1 MRQLAFISLLLLSF
15 QGFAQILEKPLPNKR
30 GKSLNIVPQSNIY
43 VSENSE
49 GAGFPFWDDFSLA
62 GAVPSPDK
70 WVNSENVRISNGTGL
85 SAPTINA
92 ALFDGI
98 DANGAPYNATSLLNG
113 PTDSLISMVIDLS
126 MINPG
131 QADSVYLS
139 FFWQVNGLGELP
151 DSEDSL
157 VLQFRRPDGSWQSQ
171 WQQTGGRANEQPDFT
186 QEIIKVPSSFFHS
199 GFQFRFRSFS
209 RLAGAFDT
217 WLVDY
222 VYLNEGRYPGDIA
235 YPDRALTRKPSFLI
249 GPYTAMPTEQF
260 FANPT
265 DYIRETSAEFLNLN
279 DIFQPVQYS
288 AIVIDRA
295 ANAIVE
301 RLNDETVASP
311 LPGAFERVTFTSPA
325 LDHTLLDRTA
335 DSLLLETNYFIQ
347 SGDNFFI
354 DDIVGTDTTFIE
366 SIDYRVNDTVKIT
379 TTINDYF
386 AYDDGEPDFAAGINQ
401 SGGKL
406 AYRYVLEERAL
417 LTHIDINFP
426 FITQAGEPIELMVW
440 RDIKANEREDS
451 VLFQDPFSVLRPD
464 FIGEMRAY
472 QLDTPIFVQDTIYIG
487 FSQATNEF
495 LAVGLDKNNDSGE
508 HMFFNVD
515 GTWRANEFVQGSF
528 LMRPRF
534 DKEIAANFD
543 DPVGGGEARID
554 IFPNPSPGIVN
565 IPGRIDNLKVFDSY
579 GKEVLFRLEEEQDRV
594 LVDLSLNK
602 KGIYLLRIVRNGQT
616 FTKRIILKE

>member
-15 QGFAQILEKPLPNKR
+15 QGLAQIMEKPLPNKR
-30 GKSLNIVPQSNIY
+30 GKAQTINPQQYINAP
-43 VSENSE
+43 ENSE

-62 GAVPSPDK
+62 GATPSLDK
-70 WVNSENVRISNGTGL
+70 WVNSQNVRISNGTGI
-85 SAPTINA
+85 SAPTINV

-98 DANGAPYNATSLLNG
+98 DANGAPYNASSLLNG
-113 PTDSLISMVIDLS
+113 PTDSLISVVIDLS
-126 MINPG
+126 MINAD
-131 QADSVYLS
+131 QADSVFLS
-139 FFWQVNGLGELP
+139 FFWQVNGIGELP

-157 VLQFRRPDGSWQSQ
+157 VLQFRGADGSWQSQ
-171 WQQTGGRANEQPDFT
+171 WQQTGGRANELPDFT
-186 QEIIKVPSSFFHS
+186 QELIKVPSRFFHS

-222 VYLNEGRYPGDIA
+222 IYLNEGRYPGDIA

-249 GPYTAMPTEQF
+249 APFTAMPTEQF
-260 FANPT
+260 FANPA
-265 DYIRETSAEFLNLN
+265 DYVQETSAEFLNLN

-288 AIVIDRA
+288 AIVTNVVTNDV
-295 ANAIVE
+295 VE
-301 RLNDETVASP
+301 VLNDGTVASP
-311 LPGAFERVTFTSPA
+311 LPGAFERITFTSPA
-325 LDHTLLDRTA
+325 LDHTQLDDTA
-335 DSLLLETNYFIQ
+335 DSLILETNYFIQ

-354 DDIVGTDTTFIE
+354 DNIVGTDTTFVE
-366 SIDYRVNDTVKIT
+366 SIDYRVNDTVRIT
-379 TTINDYF
+379 TIIDDYF

-406 AYRYVLEERAL
+406 AYRFVLEERAL

-426 FITQAGEPIELMVW
+426 FVTQTGEPIELMVW

-451 VLFQDPFSVLRPD
+451 VLFQDPFSVLRPA
-464 FIGEMRAY
+464 FIGDMRAY
-472 QLDTPIFVQDTIYIG
+472 KLDTPIFVQDTIYIG
-487 FSQATNEF
+487 FAQATNEF
-495 LAVGLDKNNDSGE
+495 LAVGLDKNNDTGN

-515 GTWRANEFVQGSF
+515 GTWRPNEFVQGSF

-534 DKEIAANFD
+534 DKEIAANFEED
-543 DPVGGGEARID
+543 VGGGEARID
-554 IFPNPSPGIVN
+554 IFPNPSAGIVT
-565 IPGRIDNLKVFDSY
+565 IPGQVDQLKIFDSY
-579 GKEVLFRLEEEQDRV
+579 GKQVLFRLEEEHDRV

>member
-1 MRQLAFISLLLLSF
+1 MRQLAFISLLFLSF
-15 QGFAQILEKPLPNKR
+15 QGFSQIMEKPLPNKK
-30 GKSLNIVPQSNIY
+30 GKSLTTVPQKNIDA
-43 VSENSE
+43 VQNSE
-49 GAGFPFWDDFSLA
+49 GAGLPFWDDFSLA
-62 GAVPSPDK
+62 VAVPSADK
-70 WVNSENVRISNGTGL
+70 WVNSDNIRISNGTGI

-98 DANGAPYNATSLLNG
+98 DANGAPYNASSLLNG
-113 PTDSLISMVIDLS
+113 PTDSLISMTIDLS
-126 MINPG
+126 MINAD
-131 QADSVYLS
+131 QTDSVYLS
-139 FFWQVNGLGELP
+139 FFWQVNGIGELP

-171 WQQTGGRANEQPDFT
+171 WQQTGGRDNERPDFT
-186 QEIIKVPSSFFHS
+186 QELIQVPADYFHS
-199 GFQFRFRSFS
+199 EFQFRFRSFS

-222 VYLNEGRYPGDIA
+222 IYLNEGRYPGDIA

-249 GPYTAMPTEQF
+249 APYTAMPTEQF

-265 DYIRETSAEFLNLN
+265 EYIRETSAEFLNLN

-295 ANAIVE
+295 ANAIIE
-301 RLNDETVASP
+301 TLNDGTVASP

-325 LDHTLLDRTA
+325 LDHTLLDRNA

-354 DDIVGTDTTFIE
+354 DNIVGTDTTFIE

-379 TTINDYF
+379 TVIDDYL

-426 FITQAGEPIELMVW
+426 FVTQAGEPIELMVW

-451 VLFQDPFSVLRPD
+451 VLFQDPFSVLRPS

-508 HMFFNVD
+508 QMFFNVD
-515 GTWRANEFVQGSF
+515 GTWRANEFVRGS
-528 LMRPRF
+528 LLIRPRF
-534 DKEIAANFD
+534 DKQIAANFEE
-543 DPVGGGEARID
+543 PTGGGQARID
-554 IFPNPSPGIVN
+554 IFPNPSAGIVT
-565 IPGRIDNLKVFDSY
+565 IPGQIDNLNIFDSY
-579 GKEVLFRLEEEQDRV
+579 GKQVRFRLEEEYDRV

-616 FTKRIILKE
+616 FTKRIILKD

>member
-1 MRQLAFISLLLLSF
+1 MRQLAFISLLLFSF
-15 QGFAQILEKPLPNKR
+15 QGFAQILEKPLPNQR
-30 GKSLNIVPQSNIY
+30 GKARVNLPARNIDAPQ
-43 VSENSE
+43 NSE
-49 GAGFPFWDDFSLA
+49 GADFPFWDDFSQA

-70 WVNSENVRISNGTGL
+70 WVNSQNVRISNGTGV

-92 ALFDGI
+92 ALFDGV

-113 PTDSLISMVIDLS
+113 PTDSLISVPIDLS
-126 MINPG
+126 MIG
-131 QADSVYLS
+131 ADQADSVYLS
-139 FFWQVNGLGELP
+139 FFWQVNGIGELP

-157 VLQFRRPDGSWQSQ
+157 VLQFRGADGSWQTQ
-171 WQQTGGRANEQPDFT
+171 WHQTGGILNERPDFT
-186 QEIIKVPSSFFHS
+186 QELIKVPSGFFHTE
-199 GFQFRFRSFS
+199 FQFRFRSFS

-265 DYIRETSAEFLNLN
+265 DYLRETSAEFLNLN

-295 ANAIVE
+295 ANAIVQ
-301 RLNDETVASP
+301 RLNDGTVASP
-311 LPGAFERVTFTSPA
+311 LPGAFERVTFTSPV
-325 LDHTLLDRTA
+325 LDHNLLDPSA
-335 DSLLLETNYFIQ
+335 DSLVLETNYFIQ

-354 DDIVGTDTTFIE
+354 DRIEGTDTTFIE
-366 SIDYRVNDTVKIT
+366 SIDYRINDTVQIV
-379 TTINDYF
+379 TTIDDYF

-426 FITQAGEPIELMVW
+426 FVTQAGEPIELMVW

-451 VLFQDPFSVLRPD
+451 VLFQDPFSVLRPA

-472 QLDTPIFVQDTIYIG
+472 ELDTPIFVQDTIYIG
-487 FSQATNEF
+487 FAQATNEF

-534 DKEIAANFD
+534 DKEVAANFEE
-543 DPVGGGEARID
+543 PVGGGEARID
-554 IFPNPSPGIVN
+554 IFPNPSNGIVN
-565 IPGRIDNLKVFDSY
+565 IPGSADNVNVFDSY
-579 GKEVLFRLEEEQDRV
+579 GKQVLFRLEEQDDRL

-616 FTKRIILKE
+616 FTKRIILKD

>member
-15 QGFAQILEKPLPNKR
+15 QGFGQILEKPLPNKK
-30 GKSLNIVPQSNIY
+30 GKLPSTPPQRNIDAVQ
-43 VSENSE
+43 NSE

-62 GAVPSPDK
+62 GAVPSADK
-70 WVNSENVRISNGTGL
+70 WVSSDNIRISNGTGI
-85 SAPTINA
+85 SAPTVNA

-98 DANGAPYNATSLLNG
+98 DANGAPYNASSLLNG
-113 PTDSLISMVIDLS
+113 PTDSLTSMAIDLS
-126 MINPG
+126 MINAD

-139 FFWQVNGLGELP
+139 FFWQVNGIGELP

-171 WQQTGGRANEQPDFT
+171 WQQTGGRDNERADFT
-186 QEIIKVPSSFFHS
+186 QELIQVPADFFYS
-199 GFQFRFRSFS
+199 EFQFRFRSFS

-222 VYLNEGRYPGDIA
+222 IYLNEGRYPGDIA

-249 GPYTAMPTEQF
+249 APYTAMPTEQF

-265 DYIRETSAEFLNLN
+265 EYIRETSAEFLNLN

-295 ANAIVE
+295 ANAIIE
-301 RLNDETVASP
+301 RLNDGTVASP

-325 LDHTLLDRTA
+325 LDHTLLDPTA
-335 DSLLLETNYFIQ
+335 DSILLETNYFIQ

-354 DDIVGTDTTFIE
+354 DNIVGTDTTFIE

-379 TTINDYF
+379 TTLDDYF
-386 AYDDGEPDFAAGINQ
+386 AYDDSEPDFAAGINQ

-426 FITQAGEPIELMVW
+426 FVTQAGEPIELMVW

-451 VLFQDPFSVLRPD
+451 VLFQDPFSVLRPS

-472 QLDTPIFVQDTIYIG
+472 TLDTPIFVQDTIYIG
-487 FSQATNEF
+487 FAQATNEF

-508 HMFFNVD
+508 QMFFNVD

-534 DKEIAANFD
+534 DKEIAADFEED
-543 DPVGGGEARID
+543 TGGGEARID
-554 IFPNPSPGIVN
+554 IFPNPSAGIVT
-565 IPGRIDNLKVFDSY
+565 IPGQVDNLNIFDSY
-579 GKEVLFRLEEEQDRV
+579 GKQVLFRLEEEHDRV

-616 FTKRIILKE
+616 FTKRIILKD

>member
-1 MRQLAFISLLLLSF
+1 MRLLAFISLLLLSF
-15 QGFAQILEKPLPNKR
+15 QGLAQITEKPLPNKR
-30 GKSLNIVPQSNIY
+30 GKAQTINPQQYINAP
-43 VSENSE
+43 ENSE
-49 GAGFPFWDDFSLA
+49 GAGFPFWDDFSQA
-62 GAVPSPDK
+62 GATPSVDK
-70 WVNSENVRISNGTGL
+70 WINSQNVRISNGTGI

-98 DANGAPYNATSLLNG
+98 DANGAPYNASSLLNG
-113 PTDSLISMVIDLS
+113 PTDSLISVVIDLS
-126 MINPG
+126 MINAD
-131 QADSVYLS
+131 QSDSVYLS
-139 FFWQVNGLGELP
+139 FFWQVNGIGELP

-157 VLQFRRPDGSWQSQ
+157 VLQFRGADGIWQSQ
-171 WQQTGGRANEQPDFT
+171 WQQTGGRANEFPDFT
-186 QEIIKVPSSFFHS
+186 QELIKVPSGFFHS

-222 VYLNEGRYPGDIA
+222 IYLNEGRYPGDIA

-249 GPYTAMPTEQF
+249 APYTAMPTEQF
-260 FANPT
+260 FANPA
-265 DYIRETSAEFLNLN
+265 DYVQETSAEFLNLN

-288 AIVIDRA
+288 AIVTDVVT
-295 ANAIVE
+295 NNVVE
-301 RLNDETVASP
+301 VLNDGTVASP
-311 LPGAFERVTFTSPA
+311 LPGAFERITFTSPA
-325 LDHTLLDRTA
+325 LDHTRLDDTA
-335 DSLLLETNYFIQ
+335 DSLVLETNYFIQ

-354 DDIVGTDTTFIE
+354 DNIVGTDTTFIE
-366 SIDYRVNDTVKIT
+366 SIDYRVNDTVRIT
-379 TTINDYF
+379 TTIDDYF

-451 VLFQDPFSVLRPD
+451 VLFQDPFSVLRPA

-472 QLDTPIFVQDTIYIG
+472 KLDTPIFVQDTIYIG
-487 FSQATNEF
+487 FAQATNEF
-495 LAVGLDKNNDSGE
+495 LAVGLDKNNDTGN

-515 GTWRANEFVQGSF
+515 GTWRANEFVHGSF

-534 DKEIAANFD
+534 DKEIAANFEE
-543 DPVGGGEARID
+543 PVGGGEARID
-554 IFPNPSPGIVN
+554 IFPNPSAGIVT
-565 IPGRIDNLKVFDSY
+565 IPGQVDQLKVFDSY
-579 GKEVLFRLEEEQDRV
+579 GKQVLFRLEEEHDRV

>member
-1 MRQLAFISLLLLSF
+1 MRQLAFISLLLFSF

-30 GKSLNIVPQSNIY
+30 GKVLNTPTTKIIY
-43 VSENSE
+43 ATENSE
-49 GAGFPFWDDFSLA
+49 GAGFPFWDDFSQA
-62 GAVPSPDK
+62 GAVPSADR
-70 WVNSENVRISNGTGL
+70 WVNSQNVRISNGTGI

-98 DANGAPYNATSLLNG
+98 DANGAAYNASSLLNG
-113 PTDSLISMVIDLS
+113 PTDSLISMTIDLS
-126 MINPG
+126 MVNAD

-157 VLQFRRPDGSWQSQ
+157 VLQFRRPDGRWQSQ
-171 WQQTGGRANEQPDFT
+171 WQQTGGRANEVPDFT
-186 QEIIKVPSSFFHS
+186 QELIQVPVEFFHT

-222 VYLNEGRYPGDIA
+222 IYLNQGRYPGDIA
-235 YPDRALTRKPSFLI
+235 YPDRALTREPSFLI
-249 GPYTAMPTEQF
+249 APYTAMPTEQF

-265 DYIRETSAEFLNLN
+265 EYVQETTAEFLNLN

-288 AIVIDRA
+288 AIVRDVVSG
-295 ANAIVE
+295 NIVQV
-301 RLNDETVASP
+301 LSNETVASP
-311 LPGAFERVTFTSPA
+311 LPGAFERVTFTSPV
-325 LDHTLLDRTA
+325 LDHTLLDSNA
-335 DSLLLETNYFIQ
+335 DSVMLETDYFIK

-354 DDIVGTDTTFIE
+354 DNIMGTDTTFIE
-366 SIDYRVNDTVKIT
+366 SIDYRVNDTVRIAT
-379 TTINDYF
+379 TLDDYF

-417 LTHIDINFP
+417 LTHLDINFP
-426 FITQAGEPIELMVW
+426 FVTQAGEPIELMVW

-451 VLFQDPFSVLRPD
+451 VLFQDPFSVLRPS

-472 QLDTPIFVQDTIYIG
+472 KLDTPIFVQDTIYIG

-495 LAVGLDKNNDSGE
+495 LAVGLDKNNDTGE

-515 GTWRANEFVQGSF
+515 GTWRANEFVKGSF

-534 DKEIAANFD
+534 DKEIAANFEE
-543 DPVGGGEARID
+543 PVGGGEARID
-554 IFPNPSPGIVN
+554 IFPNPTAGIVT
-565 IPGRIDNLKVFDSY
+565 IPGSLDNLSVFDSY
-579 GKEVLFRLEEEQDRV
+579 GKQVFFRLEEQDDQV

-616 FTKRIILKE
+616 FTKRIILKD